1 MKHVLMHNNFIKEDF
16 KEVKKLFN
24 KKNPILTQSKKVLEF
39 EKKWSKWLGVKYS
52 TYVNS
57 GSSANYISIS
67 ILKEINKNP
76 KKNEIIVPA
85 LTWVS
90 DINSVILNNFKPV
103 FVDINLSNLSMDIEQ
118 VKKKINK
125 KTLAIF
131 ITHAQG
137 FNGLNS
143 ELIKI
148 IKKKKIFLIEDVC
161 ESHGAKFKEKK
172 LGNYG
177 SISNFSFYFAHHMT
191 TIEGGMIST
200 NDKKIYELSRVF
212 RSHGLLRE
220 TNNPRF
226 EKQQIRKYS
235 HLSPQFIFLYPTLN
249 FRNNEVG
256 AVIGISQLRRLDIN
270 NKKRIKNFKFFLKLL
285 DENKYFKN
293 YDLKGSCNYAFP
305 IILKTKSLK
314 KRDNFEKVLTKHNI
328 EFRRGNAGGGN
339 QLRQPYLR
347 KYLKVKS
354 FKNFNN
360 VEQVHNF
367 GYYIGNYPN
376 LKNTKIKKI
385 CKILNKIKF

>member
-1 MKHVLMHNNFIKEDF
+1 M
-16 KEVKKLFN
+16 
-24 KKNPILTQSKKVLEF
+24 
-39 EKKWSKWLGVKYS
+39 
-52 TYVNS
+52 
-57 GSSANYISIS
+57 
-67 ILKEINKNP
+67 
-76 KKNEIIVPA
+76 
-85 LTWVS
+85 
-90 DINSVILNNFKPV
+90 
-103 FVDINLSNLSMDIEQ
+103 
-118 VKKKINK
+118 
-125 KTLAIF
+125 
-131 ITHAQG
+131 
-137 FNGLNS
+137 
-143 ELIKI
+143 
-148 IKKKKIFLIEDVC
+148 C

-270 NKKRIKNFKFFLKLL
+270 NKKRIKNFKFFLKFL

-293 YDLKGSCNYAFP
+293 YDIKGSCNYAFP

-367 GYYIGNYPN
+367 GYYIGNYPS

>member
-1 MKHVLMHNNFIKEDF
+1 MHNNFIKEDF

-76 KKNEIIVPA
+76 KKNEIIVPD

-125 KTLAIF
+125 KTLAVF

-367 GYYIGNYPN
+367 GYYIGNYPS
-376 LKNTKIKKI
+376 LKNAKIKKI

>member
-1 MKHVLMHNNFIKEDF
+1 MHNNFIKEDF

-293 YDLKGSCNYAFP
+293 YDIKGSCNYAFP

-367 GYYIGNYPN
+367 GYYIGNYPS